1 MFSGILA
8 VKVTFEPHHAGE
20 ETVNHTYFCGKCFK
34 TEGMA
39 DAKVLR
45 LREFGGTQ
53 EARVAGMEGVR
64 KGGRGQGTER

>member
-1 MFSGILA
+1 MFSGSLA

-20 ETVNHTYFCGKCFK
+20 ETVNHTSFCGKYFK

-53 EARVAGMEGVR
+53 EARVAGMEGVEEGR
-64 KGGRGQGTER
+64 KGTER